1 MRAGIFWNQTL
12 SVLIDGL
19 HNGRQNLCLDVRII
33 YSFQMTIHWETEY
46 SIQYGN
52 KSNRTSH
59 TFLFVTRYY
68 FAMHFNFHV
77 KLKFDVLYTRCK
89 PNTNNVFVNRARRS
103 VWPEF
108 DLFDDVLSSIIP
120 PDRVTR
126 KHWPPVRGP
135 VQRTGSTDHLTDR
148 SMDHLYGPPLLTP

>member
-77 KLKFDVLYTRCK
+77 KLKFDLLYTQCT
-89 PNTNNVFVNRARRS
+89 PNTNNVLANPDSPISLTWVWSVWWRSLINYPSRPQSIVYHVPYFNVQRIESFHQGRDSIRRS
-103 VWPEF
+103 DWWWR
-108 DLFDDVLSSIIP
+108 LIS
-120 PDRVTR
+120 
-126 KHWPPVRGP
+126 
-135 VQRTGSTDHLTDR
+135 
-148 SMDHLYGPPLLTP
+148 